1 VALNLY
7 GVTFNEAHGHHAE
20 PQLGTTLVVV
30 RDLAAIVGESE
41 YTMLEPTPERVAQ
54 YTDVVS
60 AFARRGPV
68 LPAPVGVVF
77 KQPDAVRRWLELH
90 YVALSD
96 ALSFVDNRVVAR
108 VHVWRP
114 GPAEERE
121 AGSDLAAAA
130 AESLRVLRRSAVT
143 TVPLRVEK
151 VTGIVLSAAFLVEQ
165 ELWKEFAAEV
175 EEQGRRTPN
184 LRFELTGPWPPYDFV
199 QMQLGA

>member
-7 GVTFNEAHGHHAE
+7 GVTFNEPHGHQAE
-20 PQLGTTLVVV
+20 PLAGTTLVVV

-41 YTMLEPTPERVAQ
+41 YTVLEPTPERVAQ
-54 YTDVVS
+54 YTDTVT

-77 KQPDAVRRWLELH
+77 KHGDAVHRWLELH

-114 GPAEERE
+114 GPPEDRE

-130 AESLRVLRRSAVT
+130 AESLRVLRRAAVT

-165 ELWKEFAAEV
+165 EQWKEFVSEV
-175 EEQGRRTPN
+175 EEQGKRTPN

>member
-7 GVTFNEAHGHHAE
+7 GVTFNEAHGHHTE
-20 PQLGTTLVVV
+20 PVAGTMLVVV
-30 RDLAAIVGESE
+30 RDLAAIVGQSE
-41 YTMLEPTPERVAQ
+41 YAVLEPTAERVAQ

-60 AFARRGPV
+60 GFARRGPV

-77 KQPDAVRRWLELH
+77 KHQDAVQRWLELH

-114 GPAEERE
+114 GPPDERE

-130 AESLRVLRRSAVT
+130 AESLRVIRRSAVT

-165 ELWKEFAAEV
+165 DLWKEFTSEV

-199 QMQLGA
+199 QMQLGT